1 MNIKRISA
9 ALFAVIILISALSV
23 TVFAAG
29 ALDSATAQQLA
40 EKMVAKTYTSTTKY
54 ELNYRIYYSPTYSP
68 ANTDKPAMLILY
80 FHGEGGKGNDN
91 TAQLNEKGLLNQ
103 LVSDGA
109 DALYRDFQYIIVAPQ
124 CPTGESFAA
133 EPSES
138 ETVPTQIMNAVMELV
153 GEIEATDIILEK
165 HLVAG
170 IGTGADAAFDY
181 AARKTS
187 KVNRLLTV
195 GGICEPTKIAQ
206 VYDSG
211 VDFFAFAEGSNT
223 SIKKLSANI
232 KLLSDVTATPIMFVD
247 GTFDDCLE
255 HALSYTEPTI
265 ADWVIKDT
273 YTSRRFKIST
283 SCNNEGGKISAS
295 PASVTYGSGANVTLT
310 LNQGYTITKVTI
322 NGVEKDASVF
332 ESSKSNK
339 RQFICKLSNITT
351 NQSVSVELSRVTT
364 ESERGDFID
373 GLIVKLSIASAV
385 LVIAAIATLMAT
397 YFYKKS
403 E

>member
-40 EKMVAKTYTSTTKY
+40 EKMVAKTYISTTKY
-54 ELNYRIYYSPTYSP
+54 ELNYRIYYSPTYSS

-109 DALYRDFQYIIVAPQ
+109 DALYKDFQYIIVAPQ
-124 CPTGESFAA
+124 CPVEESFT
-133 EPSES
+133 EESSES
-138 ETVPTQIMNAVMELV
+138 QTVPTQVMNAVMELA
-153 GEIEATDIILEK
+153 GEIEATEIILEK

-170 IGTGADAAFDY
+170 IGTGANAAFDY

-195 GGICEPTKIAQ
+195 GGSCTPAKTAQ
-206 VYDSG
+206 VYDAG
-211 VDFFAFAEGSNT
+211 VDFFVFAEESNT
-223 SIKKLSANI
+223 SIKNLSASI
-232 KLLSDVTATPIMFVD
+232 KLLSDVTAPITFVD
-247 GTFDDCLE
+247 GTFDDCLDY
-255 HALSYTEPTI
+255 ALSYTEPTI
-265 ADWVIKDT
+265 ADWAIKDT

-295 PASVTYGSGANVTLT
+295 PASVTYGSGAKVTLT
-310 LNQGYTITKVTI
+310 LNQGYAITKVTI
-322 NGVEKDASVF
+322 NGVEKDASIF
-332 ESSKSNK
+332 ESTKSNK
-339 RQFICKLSNITT
+339 RQYICKLNNITT

-385 LVIAAIATLMAT
+385 LVLAAIATLMAT